1 MSFDSVPWE
10 PIQQRTIAV
19 LISGGGT
26 TLANLIRWREQQ
38 PAVLGQT
45 PFDIGLVVSSSATA
59 AGLQFAERAGIP
71 TEVVRFGSSEE
82 SRELASQSVFAA
94 CRAAGIQLVVLGGF
108 LKHLTI
114 PTDFDYRVI
123 NIHPSLI
130 PAFAGH
136 GYYGLRVHQAV
147 LDYGCHV
154 SGCTVHFVDNQ
165 YDHGPIIAQRVVT
178 VEPQDGATTLQQRVF
193 QVECE
198 LYPQVIQ
205 AYLDQR
211 LGMSERRI
219 YWRDD
224 VAN

>member
-1 MSFDSVPWE
+1 MSFDSVPWG
-10 PIQQRTIAV
+10 PVRQRSIAV
-19 LISGGGT
+19 FISGGGT

-38 PAVLGQT
+38 SVVLGRA
-45 PFDIGLVVSSSATA
+45 PFDIGLVISSSTTA
-59 AGLQFAERAGIP
+59 AGLQFAEEAGIP
-71 TEVVRFGSSEE
+71 TEVVRFGNSEE
-82 SRELASQSVFAA
+82 SRALASEAAFAA

-108 LKHLTI
+108 LKHLVI
-114 PTDFDYRVI
+114 PTDFNYRVI

-147 LDYGCHV
+147 LDYGCQV

-178 VEPQDGATTLQQRVF
+178 VETQDSASTLQQRVF
-193 QVECE
+193 GVECQ
-198 LYPQVIQ
+198 LYPLVIQ
-205 AYLDQR
+205 AYLDQK
-211 LGMSERRI
+211 LGMSGRRI
-219 YWRDD
+219 VWRDA

>member
-10 PIQQRTIAV
+10 PVRQRTIAV

-38 PAVLGQT
+38 CDVLGRA
-45 PFDIGLVVSSSATA
+45 PFEIGLAISSSTTA
-59 AGLQFAERAGIP
+59 AGLQFAEKAGIP
-71 TEVVRFGSSEE
+71 TEVVGFGSSEQ

-94 CRAAGIQLVVLGGF
+94 CRAAGTQLVVLGGF
-108 LKHLTI
+108 LKHLTV

-147 LDYGCHV
+147 LDYGCQF

-178 VEPQDGATTLQQRVF
+178 VEVQDTATTLQQRVF
-193 QVECE
+193 RVECE
-198 LYPQVIQ
+198 LYPLVIQ

-211 LGMSERRI
+211 LGMSGRRI
-219 YWRDD
+219 YL
-224 VAN
+224 A